1 MSGSGSRI
9 IVALDPPDD
18 VNVVDWCLSIIGETR
33 DLVAGYKIGLPL
45 LVRLDSI
52 NELSLLA
59 RAMGDG
65 LLRIVD
71 LKLADIGD
79 VMVSS
84 IKPFI
89 HYGFNYFIAH
99 SFIGCR
105 DGLGVLNS
113 FLRENNAWLIT
124 VVSMSHRGSVEVMDS
139 IVDRLLEVSVNV
151 GAWGVVAPATRP
163 EIIRFVRKHI
173 GSRARILSPG
183 IGPQGARPGDALM
196 AGADY
201 EIIGRMITRNSGPR
215 HVVKE
220 INKIH
225 ESLLGEG

>member
-1 MSGSGSRI
+1 MYYGSRI
-9 IVALDPPDD
+9 IVALDPPDG
-18 VNVVDWCLSIIGETR
+18 VNVIDWCLNIVRETR

-45 LVRLDSI
+45 VVRLNSMEDLSI
-52 NELSLLA
+52 LSK
-59 RAMGDG
+59 AMDGDR
-65 LLRIVD
+65 LKIVD
-71 LKLADIGD
+71 LKLADIGNI
-79 VMVSS
+79 MVSAV
-84 IKPFI
+84 KPFI
-89 HYGFNYFIAH
+89 HHGFNYFIAH

-105 DGLGVLNS
+105 DGLDVLNS

-124 VVSMSHRGSVEVMDS
+124 VVSMSHRGSVEAMDD
-139 IVDRLLEVSVNV
+139 VVEKLLEISVNT

-173 GSRARILSPG
+173 GSRAKILSPG

-201 EIIGRMITRNSGPR
+201 EIIGRMITRSSDPR